1 MELNLLPVNPLSSA
15 NFINPAIGSEPAE
28 RMKRRGVVALESL
41 QIKESEEKI
50 KRGFIKLGDTLLSD
64 RRFVIRMTSL
74 RVFLHFCA
82 GHRHTNQELS
92 SGKSSLERILKKNQK
107 FIICSFI
114 KHE

>member
-1 MELNLLPVNPLSSA
+1 MLPVNPLSSA

-92 SGKSSLERILKKNQK
+92 SGKSSLERILKRSQK
-107 FIICSFI
+107 FIIFSFI
-114 KHE
+114 IHE